1 MTILNTTHYNK
12 IPPFLEYTQKGPL
25 PKQYANMFNHF
36 IKAET
41 LKSKIVFKIT
51 TSHKTFILKVSPISK
66 QHLHTILTNPSKM
79 PTHLS
84 VLFDINSLQNKYIS
98 HWLTPPIIYTD
109 IEIHPFKYTEK
120 PVKKLLY
127 TIEWGE
133 NTLES
138 LIHTKPY
145 KFTSAETIRCIT
157 QVWNGILALQTRKIL
172 HLDLKIDNIV
182 YLKHYR
188 LIDFDEADYV
198 QRLKNKQIQNHY
210 SERILDIPDFKKVF
224 NSNIEPTKLTI
235 ANSSYLF
242 DLYFFLATFYIKA
255 STFFSQSAQ
264 DTLLQLIQLLDN
276 RLTEYREITP
286 AEVIHLYNQFKH
298 RQFTSSRTPIRRK
311 TLRKTRTLSP
321 NYKYTRRTRK
331 SPTHKSPTRTRT
343 RTHKSPTRTSTRTYK
358 SPTRTHKSTTHS
370 KKFNTI

>member
-12 IPPFLEYTQKGPL
+12 IPPFLEYTLKGPL
-25 PKQYANMFNHF
+25 PKQYTNMFNHF
-36 IKAET
+36 TKAET
-41 LKSKIVFKIT
+41 LKPKIVFKIT

-66 QHLHTILTNPSKM
+66 QHLHTILTNPSEM

-138 LIHTKPY
+138 LIHTKPH
-145 KFTSAETIRCIT
+145 KFTSAETIRCII
-157 QVWNGILALQTRKIL
+157 QVWNGILALQTREIV

-188 LIDFDEADYV
+188 LIDFDEADYA
-198 QRLKNKQIQNHY
+198 QRLKNRQIQNHY
-210 SERILDIPDFKKVF
+210 SERILDIPDFKKLF
-224 NSNIEPTKLTI
+224 KSNVEPTKLTI
-235 ANSSYLF
+235 ANSAYLF

-255 STFFSQSAQ
+255 STYVSQSAQ
-264 DTLLQLIQLLDN
+264 DIILQLIQLLDK

-298 RQFTSSRTPIRRK
+298 RQFTTSRSPTRRK

-321 NYKYTRRTRK
+321 NYKYTRRTRT
-331 SPTHKSPTRTRT
+331 PKSPTRTRKSST
-343 RTHKSPTRTSTRTYK
+343 RIRKSPTRSHK
-358 SPTRTHKSTTHS
+358 SPSHS
-370 KKFNTI
+370 KKFNTL